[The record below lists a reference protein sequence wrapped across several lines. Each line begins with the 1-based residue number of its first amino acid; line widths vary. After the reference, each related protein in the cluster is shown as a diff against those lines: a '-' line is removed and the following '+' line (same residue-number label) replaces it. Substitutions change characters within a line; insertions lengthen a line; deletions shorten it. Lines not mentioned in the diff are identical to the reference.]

1 MCGIVCY
8 TGTEDARSILLQ
20 GLKTLEY
27 RGYDSAGIGL
37 VRPKEP
43 LIQLVREVG
52 EVQKLVDKIALDGT
66 KPATCGIGH
75 TRWAS
80 HGKPSQENAHPHQDC
95 EGKVI
100 VVHNGDLEGH
110 LTLKRE
116 LTARGHAFHSETD
129 TEVIAHLL
137 EEERRKGLEPIEAIH
152 AALSI
157 IRGTYALGVI
167 FADYPEYIYLAK
179 LSGSLIIG
187 KASHGTL
194 AVSDAPAILP
204 YTQDVIRLRD
214 YDVAVLRP
222 EGYEIVAPNAEVLSR
237 RTERLE
243 GSVEDLQ
250 MDGHPHFMRKELFTQ
265 PSCFAELMRG
275 RLDPDAGTTVL
286 GGIRTVGQ
294 KLKEAD
300 QLILTGCGSAYYAG
314 LIGRRF
320 FERFAGIPT
329 QVILANQLPFD
340 ETPIT
345 PKTVVISITQ
355 SGVTADTVEAQREA
369 KRRGATTL
377 GVVNAVG
384 TTIPSENEGGVYLRV
399 GTESGVAST
408 KAFTAQAVALAMVAL
423 SMGRMR
429 GMSLVAGQEVVET
442 LKRLS
447 RDAERMIG
455 VSNEMSEIAA
465 RYSNAA
471 SMYYLGAGAFLPTV
485 LEGALKL
492 KEIAYI
498 HAEAYASGEMKHG
511 PLALIDKGFP
521 VVVLAPQDATWNQT
535 LSALAKLNAVGAR
548 VLLLTDSD
556 NRDIGVMA
564 TDQVIM
570 PPMPKLTAPI
580 LWTILLQRFAYE
592 AAVAK
597 KLNPD
602 RPRHL
607 AKTITVR

>member
-8 TGTEDARSILLQ
+8 TGTQDARPILLQ
-20 GLKTLEY
+20 GLQTLEY

-37 VRPKEP
+37 ARS
-43 LIQLVREVG
+43 IQPVIQIVHEVG
-52 EVQKLVDKIALDGT
+52 EVRLLAEKVANDHL

-80 HGKPSQENAHPHQDC
+80 HGKPSMENAHPHQDC
-95 EGKVI
+95 DGSI
-100 VVHNGDLEGH
+100 LVVHNGDLEGH
-110 LTLKRE
+110 LALRKD
-116 LTARGHAFHSETD
+116 LIARGHVFRSETD

-137 EEERRKGLEPIEAIH
+137 EEERSRGLDPIGAIH
-152 AALSI
+152 AALGI

-167 FADYPEYIYLAK
+167 FADFPDRVYLAK
-179 LSGSLIIG
+179 LSGSLIVG
-187 KASHGTL
+187 KTSHGTL

-204 YTQDVIRLRD
+204 YTNDVVRLRD
-214 YDVAVLRP
+214 YDVAVLMP
-222 EGYEIVAPNAEVLSR
+222 DSFEILAPDAKVLSR

-243 GSVEDLQ
+243 GSVEELQ
-250 MDGHPHFMRKELFTQ
+250 KDGHPHFMRKELFTQ
-265 PSCFAELMRG
+265 PDCLAELLRG
-275 RLDPDAGTTVL
+275 RLDERAGTAVL
-286 GGIRTVGQ
+286 GGIRSVENA
-294 KLKEAD
+294 LKNAD
-300 QLILTGCGSAYYAG
+300 RLILTGCGSAYYAG
-314 LIGRRF
+314 LIGKRY
-320 FERFAGIPT
+320 FETGAKIPT
-329 QVILANQLPFD
+329 QVVLANQLPFD

-345 PKTVVISITQ
+345 PRTVVISITQ

-369 KRRGATTL
+369 KRRGAITL
-377 GVVNAVG
+377 GIVNAVG

-408 KAFTAQAVALAMVAL
+408 KAFTAQAAALAMVAL
-423 SMGRMR
+423 CMGRMR
-429 GMSLVAGQEVVET
+429 GMTLNAGQEIVEA
-442 LKRLS
+442 LKRLPK
-447 RDAERMIG
+447 DAETMIRT
-455 VSNEMSEIAA
+455 SEKLTEVA
-465 RYSNAA
+465 RKYLVP
-471 SMYYLGAGAFLPTV
+471 SMYYLGAGAFLPTA

-511 PLALIDKGFP
+511 PLALVDEGFP
-521 VVVLAPQDATWNQT
+521 VLVLAPHDATWSQT

-556 NRDIGVMA
+556 DTDIGVMA
-564 TDQVIM
+564 SDLLIV
-570 PPMPKLTAPI
+570 PSMPKLTAPI

-592 AAVAK
+592 VAVAK
-597 KLNPD
+597 GLNPD